1 MMGGKPIILE
11 DKKKR
16 RITQRTDSGV
26 MKCCM
31 VSLSTDKLQQSSG
44 YSSVKEINQTKRKG
58 HMYLGW
64 RYLDKL
70 RETYDNVKY
79 IYCKI
84 TFPLTSHLAI
94 EVDSNIFSSLIFILY
109 FICHMIYVYKNH
121 SCER

>member
-44 YSSVKEINQTKRKG
+44 YSSVKEINQTKRNRTHVSQMDG
-58 HMYLGW
+58 
-64 RYLDKL
+64 
-70 RETYDNVKY
+70 V
-79 IYCKI
+79 
-84 TFPLTSHLAI
+84 TSI
-94 EVDSNIFSSLIFILY
+94 
-109 FICHMIYVYKNH
+109 K
-121 SCER
+121 